1 MEELRKWTV
10 EYEKAREAFNEL
22 LPNAVDVSLGEK
34 LGRIVI
40 TEELLDK
47 YDEAERRMNN
57 ASAKRRE
64 VMEKIRELGGIWGD
78 PVFST
83 TYNERLPA
91 FSHGCIACSSLCLS

>member
-1 MEELRKWTV
+1 MKFGEEQENRLIRKEENMKEKEYLLEELRKCTV

-47 YDEAERRMNN
+47 YDEAERRMND

-64 VMEKIRELGGIWGD
+64 VMEKLRELGG
-78 PVFST
+78 
-83 TYNERLPA
+83 N
-91 FSHGCIACSSLCLS
+91 

>member
-1 MEELRKWTV
+1 MKFGEEQENRLIRKEENMKEKEYLLEELRKWTV

-22 LPNAVDVSLGEK
+22 LPNVVDVSSGEK

-47 YDEAERRMNN
+47 YDEAERRMND

-64 VMEKIRELGGIWGD
+64 VMEKLRELGG
-78 PVFST
+78 
-83 TYNERLPA
+83 N
-91 FSHGCIACSSLCLS
+91 